1 MDIYIYIYIYMI
13 WIIVDSIIQYDLWY
27 GFKQRTS
34 GFHEDPWDL
43 SNGNDDF
50 EWTSA
55 GKMGI

>member
-1 MDIYIYIYIYMI
+1 MI